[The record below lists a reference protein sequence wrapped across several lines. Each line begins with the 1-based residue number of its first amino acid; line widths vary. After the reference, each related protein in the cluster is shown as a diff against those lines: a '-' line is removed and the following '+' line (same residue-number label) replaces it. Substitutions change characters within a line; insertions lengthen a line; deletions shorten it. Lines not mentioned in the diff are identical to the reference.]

1 MKLLRGDAKIVHQ
14 VNPVIIKDIV
24 GYTVEKLASFI
35 YHLESRIRQ
44 FEMILSCVKNDYQ
57 DTTYTD
63 ALKGDYQEL
72 YDSIKIKPMIISPGA
87 DMFKVQYCRQKVISG
102 IDDFGSNIAQISM
115 AIQKSKYDGSDDKF
129 NEWVIRR
136 NKKINKSET

>member
-1 MKLLRGDAKIVHQ
+1 MKLLRGDAKIVPQ

-35 YHLESRIRQ
+35 YHLESKIRR
-44 FEMILSCVKNDYQ
+44 FEMILSCMKN
-57 DTTYTD
+57 
-63 ALKGDYQEL
+63 DYQEL

-87 DMFKVQYCRQKVISG
+87 DMFKEQYCRQKVISG
-102 IDDFGSNIAQISM
+102 IDDFGSDIAQISM